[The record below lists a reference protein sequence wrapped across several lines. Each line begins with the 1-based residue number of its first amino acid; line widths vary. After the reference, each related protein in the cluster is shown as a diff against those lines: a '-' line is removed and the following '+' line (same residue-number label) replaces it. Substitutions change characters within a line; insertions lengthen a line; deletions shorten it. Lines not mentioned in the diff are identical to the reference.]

1 MTLST
6 LPVARYIVAALC
18 ALMLVGSLGSSLA
31 SANGLGS
38 DSTSASTSTR
48 SAETALLAANA
59 DVALCSDADPSKGD
73 HHDKKSWAETAKEW
87 EKGAR
92 KHAKNGNH
100 ASAASAYEM
109 AACYWELAA
118 EIEKAKA
125 ATEKAAEQRRLA
137 GKGR

>member
-1 MTLST
+1 MTLSM
-6 LPVARYIVAALC
+6 LSVARSIVAALC

-38 DSTSASTSTR
+38 DSTFASASTR
-48 SAETALLAANA
+48 SADAALLAANA
-59 DVALCSDADPSKGD
+59 DVALCSDADPSDGD
-73 HHDKKSWAETAKEW
+73 HHEKKSWSEMAKEW

-92 KHAKNGNH
+92 KHAKDGNH

-109 AACYWELAA
+109 AACYWELDS
-118 EIEKAKA
+118 EFEKAKA

-137 GKGR
+137 AKGR